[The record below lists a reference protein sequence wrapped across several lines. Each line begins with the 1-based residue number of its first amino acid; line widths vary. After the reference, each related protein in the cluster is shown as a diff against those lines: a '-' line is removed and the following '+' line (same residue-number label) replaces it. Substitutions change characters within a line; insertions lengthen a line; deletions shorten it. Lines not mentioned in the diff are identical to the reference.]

1 MTTAS
6 EQQQQKL
13 RPCNKSQAKH
23 EPLSDTELKIG
34 YAIFYAQLGWSVQTF
49 GVKTSVKKINHPTE
63 YCNTTAF

>member
-23 EPLSDTELKIG
+23 EPLSDTELIIG
-34 YAIFYAQLGWSVQTF
+34 YAIFYAQLGWVVQAF
-49 GVKTSVKKINHPTE
+49 GIKTSEKN
-63 YCNTTAF
+63 